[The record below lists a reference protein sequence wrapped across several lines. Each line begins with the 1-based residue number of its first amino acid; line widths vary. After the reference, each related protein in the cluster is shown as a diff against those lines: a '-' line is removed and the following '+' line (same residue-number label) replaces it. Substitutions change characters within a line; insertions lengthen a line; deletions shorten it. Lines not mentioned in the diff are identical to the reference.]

1 MEIQSPLYLLF
12 LIVLPFLILW
22 YHKKGKKK
30 EALFLISSKQFFSK
44 DIINSGRKRNLLL
57 RAFQLLIL
65 LLIIIGLS
73 RPRIV
78 DKITETSVEVV
89 DMILV
94 LDISSSMLADDFQPN
109 RLEAVKKTAIKF
121 IDSRKSDRIGIIVF
135 AGESFIQCPLTVDK
149 SVLKSLIDEI
159 NIVSKEYDG
168 TAVGMAIANA
178 TNRLRKSQVKSKVM
192 VLLSDGSNNSG
203 EIDPRTAAELALQY
217 GIKIYT
223 IGAGTNQAFTRIPG
237 RGLIKNEID
246 EETLKF
252 IANKTGGKFFRA
264 TDIKALESIYNE
276 IDILERSEIE
286 VKKYSKYTE
295 IYIWVL
301 LPALILGLLMEIY
314 KDLFLGVCF
323 NVFSL

>member
-1 MEIQSPLYLLF
+1 MEIQSPFYLFFLVIIPSLLF
-12 LIVLPFLILW
+12 W
-22 YHKKGKKK
+22 YQKKGKKN
-30 EALFLISSKQFFSK
+30 EAVFFISSKQFLSEG
-44 DIINSGRKRNLLL
+44 IINSGRKKNILLKSG
-57 RAFQLLIL
+57 QLLTIF
-65 LLIIIGLS
+65 LIIVGLS
-73 RPRIV
+73 RPQLV

-109 RLEAVKKTAIKF
+109 RLEAVKKTAINF
-121 IDSRKSDRIGIIVF
+121 INSRKSDRIGIIVF

-149 SVLKSLIDEI
+149 LVLKSLIDEI

-168 TAVGMAIANA
+168 TAIGMAIANA
-178 TNRLRKSQVKSKVM
+178 TNRLRKSLVKSKVM

-217 GIKIYT
+217 DIKIYT

-276 IDILERSEIE
+276 IDTLERSEIE
-286 VKKYSKYTE
+286 VKEYSNYTE
-295 IYIWVL
+295 IYIWIL
-301 LPALILGLLMEIY
+301 FPALILGLFIEFY
-314 KDLFLGVCF
+314 KRFFLRSMF
-323 NVFSL
+323 

>member
-1 MEIQSPLYLLF
+1 MEIKSPFYLFF
-12 LIVLPFLILW
+12 LVIIPSLLLW
-22 YHKKGKKK
+22 YQKKGKKN
-30 EALFLISSKQFFSK
+30 EAVFFISSKQFLSEG
-44 DIINSGRKRNLLL
+44 IINSGRKKNILLKSG
-57 RAFQLLIL
+57 QLLSIF
-65 LLIIIGLS
+65 LIIVGLS
-73 RPRIV
+73 RPQLV

-109 RLEAVKKTAIKF
+109 RLEAVKKTAVNF
-121 IDSRKSDRIGIIVF
+121 INSRKSDRIGIIVF

-149 SVLKSLIDEI
+149 LVLKSLIDEI

-168 TAVGMAIANA
+168 TAIGMAIANA
-178 TNRLRKSQVKSKVM
+178 TNRLRKSLVKSKVM

-217 GIKIYT
+217 DIKIYT

-276 IDILERSEIE
+276 IDTLERSEIE
-286 VKKYSKYTE
+286 VKEYSNYTE
-295 IYIWVL
+295 IYIWIL
-301 LPALILGLLMEIY
+301 FPALILGLFIEFY
-314 KDLFLGVCF
+314 KRFFLRSMF
-323 NVFSL
+323 

>member
-1 MEIQSPLYLLF
+1 MEIQSPFYLFLLVIIPSLLF
-12 LIVLPFLILW
+12 W
-22 YHKKGKKK
+22 YQKKGKKH
-30 EALFLISSKQFFSK
+30 EAVFFISSKQFLSEG
-44 DIINSGRKRNLLL
+44 IINSGRKKNILLKSG
-57 RAFQLLIL
+57 QLLSIF
-65 LLIIIGLS
+65 LIIVGLS
-73 RPRIV
+73 RPQLV

-109 RLEAVKKTAIKF
+109 RLEAVKKTAVNF
-121 IDSRKSDRIGIIVF
+121 INSRKSDRIGIIVF

-168 TAVGMAIANA
+168 TAIGMAIANA
-178 TNRLRKSQVKSKVM
+178 TNRLRKSLVKSKVM

-203 EIDPRTAAELALQY
+203 EIDPRTAAELASQY
-217 GIKIYT
+217 DIKIYT
-223 IGAGTNQAFTRIPG
+223 IGAGTNQAFTKIPG

-246 EETLKF
+246 EGTLKF

-286 VKKYSKYTE
+286 VKEYSNYTE
-295 IYIWVL
+295 IYIWIL

-314 KDLFLGVCF
+314 KIFIF
-323 NVFSL
+323 RSMI

>member
-1 MEIQSPLYLLF
+1 MEIKSPFYLLF
-12 LIVLPFLILW
+12 LTIIPFLVLW
-22 YHKKGKKK
+22 YQKKGKKN
-30 EALFLISSKQFFSK
+30 EAIFLISSKQFLSER
-44 DIINSGRKRNLLL
+44 IIYSGRKKNTLLKSG
-57 RAFQLLIL
+57 QLLTLI
-65 LLIIIGLS
+65 LIIIGLS
-73 RPRIV
+73 RPQLI
-78 DKITETSVEVV
+78 DKIKETSVEVV

-109 RLEAVKKTAIKF
+109 RLEAVKKTAVNF
-121 IDSRKSDRIGIIVF
+121 INSRKSDRIGIIVF

-149 SVLKSLIDEI
+149 LVLKSLIDEI

-168 TAVGMAIANA
+168 TAIGMAIANA
-178 TNRLRKSQVKSKVM
+178 TNRLRKSLVKSKVM

-217 GIKIYT
+217 DIKIYT

-276 IDILERSEIE
+276 IDTLERSEIE
-286 VKKYSKYTE
+286 VKEYSNYTE
-295 IYIWVL
+295 IYIWIL
-301 LPALILGLLMEIY
+301 FPALILGLFIEFY
-314 KDLFLGVCF
+314 KRFFLRSMF
-323 NVFSL
+323 

>member
-1 MEIQSPLYLLF
+1 MAIKSPLYLFF
-12 LIVLPFLILW
+12 LVIIPSLLLW
-22 YHKKGKKK
+22 YQKKGKKN
-30 EALFLISSKQFFSK
+30 EAVFFISSKQFLSEG
-44 DIINSGRKRNLLL
+44 IINSGRKKNILLKSG
-57 RAFQLLIL
+57 QLLSIF
-65 LLIIIGLS
+65 LIIVGLS
-73 RPRIV
+73 RPQLV

-109 RLEAVKKTAIKF
+109 RLEAVKKTAVNF
-121 IDSRKSDRIGIIVF
+121 INSRKSDRIGIIVF

-149 SVLKSLIDEI
+149 LVLKSLIDEI

-168 TAVGMAIANA
+168 TAIGMAIANA
-178 TNRLRKSQVKSKVM
+178 TNRLRKSLVKSKVM

-217 GIKIYT
+217 DIKIYT

-276 IDILERSEIE
+276 IDTLERSEIE
-286 VKKYSKYTE
+286 VKEYSNYTE
-295 IYIWVL
+295 IYIWIL
-301 LPALILGLLMEIY
+301 FPALIFGLFIEFY
-314 KDLFLGVCF
+314 KRFFLRSMF
-323 NVFSL
+323 

>member
-1 MEIQSPLYLLF
+1 MEIQNPFYLFFLFIIPSLLF
-12 LIVLPFLILW
+12 W
-22 YHKKGKKK
+22 YQKKGKKN
-30 EALFLISSKQFFSK
+30 EAVFFISSKQFLSEG
-44 DIINSGRKRNLLL
+44 IINSGRKKNILLKSG
-57 RAFQLLIL
+57 QLLSIF
-65 LLIIIGLS
+65 LIIVGLS
-73 RPRIV
+73 RPQLV

-109 RLEAVKKTAIKF
+109 RLEAVKKTAVNF
-121 IDSRKSDRIGIIVF
+121 INSRKSDRIGIIVF

-168 TAVGMAIANA
+168 TAIGMAIANA
-178 TNRLRKSQVKSKVM
+178 TNRLRKSLVKSKVM

-217 GIKIYT
+217 DIKIYT

-276 IDILERSEIE
+276 IDTLERSEIE
-286 VKKYSKYTE
+286 VKEYSNYTE
-295 IYIWVL
+295 IYIWIL
-301 LPALILGLLMEIY
+301 FPALILGLFIEFY
-314 KDLFLGVCF
+314 KRFFLRSMF
-323 NVFSL
+323 

>member
-1 MEIQSPLYLLF
+1 MEIQNPFYLFFLFIIPSLLF
-12 LIVLPFLILW
+12 W
-22 YHKKGKKK
+22 YQKKGKKN
-30 EALFLISSKQFFSK
+30 EAVFFISSKQFLSEG
-44 DIINSGRKRNLLL
+44 IINSGRKKNILLKSG
-57 RAFQLLIL
+57 QLLSIF
-65 LLIIIGLS
+65 LIIVGLS
-73 RPRIV
+73 RPQLV

-94 LDISSSMLADDFQPN
+94 LDISSSMLADDFRPN
-109 RLEAVKKTAIKF
+109 RLEAVKKTAVNF
-121 IDSRKSDRIGIIVF
+121 INSRKSDRIGIIVF

-149 SVLKSLIDEI
+149 LVLKSLIDEI

-168 TAVGMAIANA
+168 TAIGMAIANA
-178 TNRLRKSQVKSKVM
+178 TNRLRKSLVKSKVM

-217 GIKIYT
+217 DIKIYT

-276 IDILERSEIE
+276 IDTLERSEIE
-286 VKKYSKYTE
+286 VKEYSNYTD
-295 IYIWVL
+295 IYIWIL
-301 LPALILGLLMEIY
+301 FPALILGLFIEFHKRFILRSM
-314 KDLFLGVCF
+314 F
-323 NVFSL
+323 